1 MSCPSYN
8 IFNEAMAAV
17 LQIMDS
23 NFSAEFQESEAY
35 KHLQRV
41 VDEEAE
47 ELERLRQVI
56 LFSVVV
62 RTPCCRYFTKSGLF
76 LRNRRRSLT
85 ESGPIFD
92 L

>member
-1 MSCPSYN
+1 
-8 IFNEAMAAV
+8 MAAV

-35 KHLQRV
+35 KNLQRV

-56 LFSVVV
+56 LFFCSLISIRPLEV
-62 RTPCCRYFTKSGLF
+62 RYDSI
-76 LRNRRRSLT
+76 RS
-85 ESGPIFD
+85 SAIS
-92 L
+92 